1 MDPMSID
8 PRGAKPP
15 SPVKPVEEAEDV
27 VVTST
32 NYNEPGNPTVLAK
45 HSAKEEF
52 LASEK
57 SKWKLDLESYAQ
69 FNAHEIHAGYLN
81 RLHTSLDFEAGLV
94 NLMKERFEVSTN
106 KTCHIRIYLSAS
118 KSIEYEKLEY
128 VVDLNI
134 LVDLVDMS

>member
-52 LASEK
+52 SASEK

-69 FNAHEIHAGYLN
+69 FNAQEIHAGYLN
-81 RLHTSLDFEAGLV
+81 RFHTSCDFKVGLV
-94 NLMKERFEVSTN
+94 NLMKERFEVSINQTSY
-106 KTCHIRIYLSAS
+106 KFISVSRQVY
-118 KSIEYEKLEY
+118 
-128 VVDLNI
+128 
-134 LVDLVDMS
+134 